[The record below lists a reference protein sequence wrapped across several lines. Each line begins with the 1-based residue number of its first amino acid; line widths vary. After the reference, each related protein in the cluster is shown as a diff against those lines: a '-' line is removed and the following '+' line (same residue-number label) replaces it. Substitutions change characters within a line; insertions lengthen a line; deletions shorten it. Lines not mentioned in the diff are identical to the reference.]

1 MYVYGSSEE
10 GGKETGGWMEEVIA
24 NTDDTKQVVNV
35 NSSYMRISGLSF
47 LEGVDSCIASRKE
60 GDFRQLFSTNQ
71 P

>member
-1 MYVYGSSEE
+1 
-10 GGKETGGWMEEVIA
+10 MEEVIA

-47 LEGVDSCIASRKE
+47 LEGVDSCITSRKE